1 MRERSADE
9 IRIREYLL
17 GNIPEENCGEIETK
31 LLTDTEFE
39 KLADLIEEDI
49 IEDYLDGN
57 LSYDE
62 KDAVESRFLR
72 PPERKRKLWFIRLL
86 RSQAPP
92 EPPEPRR
99 WVPSH
104 LTNRQMQASLAALV
118 LISMALGIYNLALRR
133 DLRSRSDSLA
143 NTTQQLD
150 QLQKELSALR
160 NQSTTGQGDT
170 YVALSLVS
178 GAVRGSGNIPE
189 VRFGAGKTGLQIHVL
204 PIGNAVI
211 YKAAIEQSDGTQ
223 VWFSNNLKV
232 APSGAELVILVSNT
246 LPPGHYSLL
255 LSPGNSPA
263 TKREYPF
270 TVVE

>member
-31 LLTDTEFE
+31 LLTDAEFE

-62 KDAVESRFLR
+62 KEAVENRFLR

-92 EPPEPRR
+92 EPQEPRR
-99 WVPSH
+99 WFPFLLSKQ
-104 LTNRQMQASLAALV
+104 QMKVGLAALILV
-118 LISMALGIYNLALRR
+118 SVSLGIYNIVLTR
-133 DLRSRSDSLA
+133 DLRSQNDSLEKA
-143 NTTQQLD
+143 RQQID
-150 QLQKELSALR
+150 ELQKKLSK
-160 NQSTTGQGDT
+160 STTGPSDA

-178 GAVRGSGNIPE
+178 GTVRGNSNIPE
-189 VRFGAGKTGLQIHVL
+189 VRFDADKTGLQIHVL
-204 PIGNAVI
+204 PIG
-211 YKAAIEQSDGTQ
+211 KAISYTASIEQSDGTQ
-223 VWFSNNLKV
+223 VWFSNNLQV
-232 APSGAELVILVSNT
+232 AQSGVEIAILVPQT
-246 LPPGHYSLL
+246 LTPGHYSLVL
-255 LSPGNSPA
+255 ASSNNPA

-270 TVVE
+270 MVVK